1 MSALHRNAAE
11 WEANARR
18 NPLWAILTDR
28 DRTAQI
34 WDLDEFFA
42 TGEREVGAV
51 FRFLENLSA
60 PAPRAGTFLDFGCG
74 VGRATRALMRRFASG
89 VGVDVSDTM
98 IALARTYQAR
108 EPVHADFAVNKTDR
122 LPGLRDRSVD
132 FVYCHIV
139 LQHLPRDL
147 QPKFIAEFLRILAPG
162 GVAAFQIPTGD
173 AAAPAQRSWRSVKAG
188 LRSALPQPVVGQ
200 IRRALG
206 KGAGAAPVTMSMN
219 VLPEAAI
226 ASMIEAAGCA
236 LLAAPYTNSTDT
248 SHRGELRFMDR
259 TEALAAIHSGR
270 TDSTFLS
277 QFFFVIRPAAE
288 REELIPDAGGRTAH
302 RA

>member
-11 WEANARR
+11 WESNAQR
-18 NPLWAILTDR
+18 NPLWSILTDR
-28 DRTAQI
+28 DRTSQT
-34 WDLDEFFA
+34 WDVDEFFR
-42 TGEREVGAV
+42 TGEREVEAV
-51 FRFLENLSA
+51 FRFLESLGVSPTPGGN
-60 PAPRAGTFLDFGCG
+60 FLDFGCG

-89 VGVDVSDTM
+89 AGVDVSETM
-98 IALARTYQAR
+98 IELARAYQAD
-108 EPVHADFAVNKTDR
+108 ELVQASFMVNRTDH
-122 LPGLRDRSVD
+122 LPTLPDRSFD

-147 QPKFIAEFLRILAPG
+147 QTKFIAEFLRILAPG
-162 GVAAFQIPTGD
+162 GVAAFKVPTAD
-173 AAAPAQRSWRSVKAG
+173 AAAPAQRSWRGVKAG
-188 LRSALPQPVVGQ
+188 LRSALPQPLVGQ

-226 ASMIEAAGCA
+226 VAMIDEAGCA

-259 TEALAAIHSGR
+259 T
-270 TDSTFLS
+270 
-277 QFFFVIRPAAE
+277 
-288 REELIPDAGGRTAH
+288 
-302 RA
+302 